1 MELRQLRYI
10 IGISEAGSLLAASR
24 ALHVVQPALSHQVAL
39 IEREIGVEL
48 FIRSNRGMKLSSAGR
63 AFVEH
68 ARVVLQDVDRLRSAV
83 REERNHVSGS
93 VVLGLPTT
101 VALVATLPILEAVRS
116 KYPDVKLKLIESH
129 SGFLAEWLDA
139 GRLDA
144 AFLFADQKRSG
155 LAESELLEESLVFVS
170 HPDRVPK
177 SRRLSMRSLRLEPMV
192 LPAKDHGLRRIVDD
206 ACLKA
211 GFELN
216 VVAEID
222 SLPNIKKAVLAGL
235 ASTILSPC
243 AVTEE
248 VNEGLLKATPIGPPT
263 LLRRVV
269 VSHSFNRPRS
279 LAVMAVLEL
288 AEQVIRE
295 MVRTKIWPARW
306 VGALIDE
313 H

>member
-1 MELRQLRYI
+1 MELRQLRYV

-39 IEREIGVEL
+39 IEREIGAEL
-48 FIRSNRGMKLSSAGR
+48 FSRSNRGMKLTPAGR

-68 ARVVLQDVDRLRSAV
+68 ARVVLQDVERLRSAV
-83 REERNHVSGS
+83 RKENDHISGS

-101 VALVATLPILEAVRS
+101 VALVATLPILGAVRT

-129 SGFLAEWLDA
+129 SGFLAEWLEA

-144 AFLFADQKRSG
+144 AFLFAGQNRSD
-155 LAESELLEESLVFVS
+155 LVESQLLEESLVFVS
-170 HPDRVPK
+170 HPDLTPK
-177 SRRLSMRSLRLEPMV
+177 TRRLSMRSLCLQPLM
-192 LPAKDHGLRRIVDD
+192 LPAQDHGLRRIVDE

-211 GFELN
+211 GYKPN

-222 SLPNIKKAVLAGL
+222 SLPNIKKAVQAGL

-243 AVTEE
+243 AVIDE
-248 VNEGLLKATPIGPPT
+248 VKAGRLKVTPIGPPT

-269 VSHSFNRPRS
+269 VSHSLSRPRS
-279 LAVMAVLEL
+279 TAAIAVLDA

-295 MVRTKIWPARW
+295 MVRTKLWPARW
-306 VGALIDE
+306 VGA
-313 H
+313 